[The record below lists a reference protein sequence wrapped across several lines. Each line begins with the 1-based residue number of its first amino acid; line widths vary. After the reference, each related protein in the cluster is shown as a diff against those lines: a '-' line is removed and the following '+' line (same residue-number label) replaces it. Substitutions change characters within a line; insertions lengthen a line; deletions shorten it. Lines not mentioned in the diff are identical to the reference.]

1 MIFRHPALMLLEDQ
15 LTRFTPVGRK
25 TQQQERA
32 EKFLHEIDASKKYPY
47 QFICFRITGYR
58 PDSFPDLRID
68 GSDLLHDLPILIQ
81 SLASSQPE
89 VEPVYTVEE
98 VSKLWNVSTK
108 TVRRWKK
115 LGLIG
120 LKIVRGGKR
129 KLGYTKSEIER
140 FVSRNQER
148 VDKSGIFSQLS
159 NEEKTT
165 IINRASRMARLTNA
179 NVTEISLRISKKIK
193 RSPETVRY
201 TIKNHDRINP
211 ASAVFPDLTNPLSPE
226 SRQSIFNSYS
236 RGETVDILAKRFQRN
251 RTSMYRVIHEVRAQK
266 LLEHNLDFIPN
277 PGFEDANLEL
287 AILAPMPGSDEYET
301 KRKSMK
307 APKDVQTELG
317 NLYEV
322 PLLNKEQEQHLFR
335 KMNYLKFKASQL
347 RNSILKE
354 AANPPEVDLLKVK
367 VQVLDEIE
375 NLIHQANMVKDS
387 LINANMRLVVNIA
400 KRHSGQVENFFEL
413 ISDGNMS
420 LIRAVEKFDF
430 GRGFKFSTY
439 ASWAIM
445 KNFARSI
452 PTEIHHRER
461 FVTGNEEVFSS
472 TVDGRTDE
480 KELLAQK
487 ERASHSINRLLNF
500 LDPREREIIKLRA
513 GLDEK
518 ESSTTLE
525 DIGIKFGITKE
536 RVRQI
541 HARSMRKLRHMVE
554 ENHLEMP

>member
-1 MIFRHPALMLLEDQ
+1 MLLEDQ
-15 LTRFTPVGRK
+15 LARFTPVGRK
-25 TQQQERA
+25 TQQQERT
-32 EKFLHEIDASKKYPY
+32 EQFLQEVDASKKYPY

-89 VEPVYTVEE
+89 VEPVYTVDE

-129 KLGYTKSEIER
+129 KLGYTRSEIER

-148 VDKSGIFSQLS
+148 VEKSGSFTQLS
-159 NEEKTT
+159 NEEKSK
-165 IINRASRMARLTNA
+165 IIKFASRMARLTNA

-211 ASAVFPDLTNPLSPE
+211 ASTVFPDLTNPLSSE

-236 RGETVDILAKRFQRN
+236 RGEAVDILAKRFQRN

-277 PGFEDANLEL
+277 AGFEDANLEL
-287 AILAPMPGSDEYET
+287 AILAPMPGADEYEA

-335 KMNYLKFKASQL
+335 KMNFLKSKALKL

-354 AANPPEVDLLKVK
+354 GAIPPEVDLLKVK

-375 NLIHQANMVKDS
+375 NLIHQANMVKDA

-413 ISDGNMS
+413 ISDGNIS

-461 FVTGNEEVFSS
+461 FVTGNEEVFST
-472 TVDGRTDE
+472 TVDGRSDE
-480 KELLAQK
+480 KELYAQK

-518 ESSTTLE
+518 QSSATLE
-525 DIGIKFGITKE
+525 EIGMQFGITKE

-554 ENHLEMP
+554 EKHLEMP

>member
-1 MIFRHPALMLLEDQ
+1 
-15 LTRFTPVGRK
+15 
-25 TQQQERA
+25 
-32 EKFLHEIDASKKYPY
+32 
-47 QFICFRITGYR
+47 
-58 PDSFPDLRID
+58 
-68 GSDLLHDLPILIQ
+68 
-81 SLASSQPE
+81 
-89 VEPVYTVEE
+89 
-98 VSKLWNVSTK
+98 
-108 TVRRWKK
+108 
-115 LGLIG
+115 
-120 LKIVRGGKR
+120 
-129 KLGYTKSEIER
+129 
-140 FVSRNQER
+140 
-148 VDKSGIFSQLS
+148 
-159 NEEKTT
+159 
-165 IINRASRMARLTNA
+165 
-179 NVTEISLRISKKIK
+179 
-193 RSPETVRY
+193 
-201 TIKNHDRINP
+201 
-211 ASAVFPDLTNPLSPE
+211 
-226 SRQSIFNSYS
+226 
-236 RGETVDILAKRFQRN
+236 
-251 RTSMYRVIHEVRAQK
+251 
-266 LLEHNLDFIPN
+266 
-277 PGFEDANLEL
+277 
-287 AILAPMPGSDEYET
+287 
-301 KRKSMK
+301 
-307 APKDVQTELG
+307 
-317 NLYEV
+317 
-322 PLLNKEQEQHLFR
+322 
-335 KMNYLKFKASQL
+335 
-347 RNSILKE
+347 
-354 AANPPEVDLLKVK
+354 
-367 VQVLDEIE
+367 
-375 NLIHQANMVKDS
+375 
-387 LINANMRLVVNIA
+387 MRLVVNIA

-461 FVTGNEEVFSS
+461 FVTGSEEVFSS

>member
-1 MIFRHPALMLLEDQ
+1 
-15 LTRFTPVGRK
+15 
-25 TQQQERA
+25 
-32 EKFLHEIDASKKYPY
+32 
-47 QFICFRITGYR
+47 
-58 PDSFPDLRID
+58 
-68 GSDLLHDLPILIQ
+68 
-81 SLASSQPE
+81 
-89 VEPVYTVEE
+89 
-98 VSKLWNVSTK
+98 
-108 TVRRWKK
+108 
-115 LGLIG
+115 
-120 LKIVRGGKR
+120 
-129 KLGYTKSEIER
+129 
-140 FVSRNQER
+140 
-148 VDKSGIFSQLS
+148 
-159 NEEKTT
+159 
-165 IINRASRMARLTNA
+165 
-179 NVTEISLRISKKIK
+179 
-193 RSPETVRY
+193 
-201 TIKNHDRINP
+201 
-211 ASAVFPDLTNPLSPE
+211 
-226 SRQSIFNSYS
+226 
-236 RGETVDILAKRFQRN
+236 VDILAKRFQRN

-287 AILAPMPGSDEYET
+287 AILAPMPGADEYET

-322 PLLNKEQEQHLFR
+322 PLLNKDQEQHLFR
-335 KMNYLKFKASQL
+335 KMNYLKFKASKL

-354 AANPPEVDLLKVK
+354 GANPPEVDLLKVK

-375 NLIHQANMVKDS
+375 NLIHQANLVKDA

>member
-1 MIFRHPALMLLEDQ
+1 
-15 LTRFTPVGRK
+15 
-25 TQQQERA
+25 
-32 EKFLHEIDASKKYPY
+32 
-47 QFICFRITGYR
+47 
-58 PDSFPDLRID
+58 
-68 GSDLLHDLPILIQ
+68 
-81 SLASSQPE
+81 
-89 VEPVYTVEE
+89 
-98 VSKLWNVSTK
+98 
-108 TVRRWKK
+108 
-115 LGLIG
+115 
-120 LKIVRGGKR
+120 
-129 KLGYTKSEIER
+129 
-140 FVSRNQER
+140 
-148 VDKSGIFSQLS
+148 
-159 NEEKTT
+159 
-165 IINRASRMARLTNA
+165 
-179 NVTEISLRISKKIK
+179 
-193 RSPETVRY
+193 
-201 TIKNHDRINP
+201 
-211 ASAVFPDLTNPLSPE
+211 
-226 SRQSIFNSYS
+226 
-236 RGETVDILAKRFQRN
+236 
-251 RTSMYRVIHEVRAQK
+251 
-266 LLEHNLDFIPN
+266 
-277 PGFEDANLEL
+277 
-287 AILAPMPGSDEYET
+287 
-301 KRKSMK
+301 
-307 APKDVQTELG
+307 VQTELG

-322 PLLNKEQEQHLFR
+322 PLLNKDQEQHLFR
-335 KMNYLKFKASQL
+335 KMNYLKFKASKL

-354 AANPPEVDLLKVK
+354 GANPPEVDLLKVK

-375 NLIHQANMVKDS
+375 NLIHQANLVKDA

-461 FVTGNEEVFSS
+461 FVTGNDEVFSS

>member
-25 TQQQERA
+25 TQHQERA
-32 EKFLHEIDASKKYPY
+32 GQFLREIDASKKYPY
-47 QFICFRITGYR
+47 QLVCFRITGYR

-68 GSDLLHDLPILIQ
+68 GADLLHDLPILIQ
-81 SLASSQPE
+81 SLASSKPE

-120 LKIVRGGKR
+120 VKIIRDRKR

-140 FVSRNQER
+140 FVQDHKER
-148 VDKSGIFSQLS
+148 ISKSGTFSQLS
-159 NEEKTT
+159 AEEKSR
-165 IINRASRMARLTNA
+165 IINRALRMARFTNSTL
-179 NVTEISLRISKKIK
+179 TEISFRIARKLK

-201 TIKNHDRINP
+201 TIKNHDRMNP
-211 ASAVFPDLTNPLSPE
+211 ESAVFPDLTAPLSHE
-226 SRQSIFNSYS
+226 MRQGIFNSYS

-266 LLEHNLDFIPN
+266 LLENNLDFIHN
-277 PGFEDANLEL
+277 PVFEDANMEL
-287 AILAPMPGSDEYET
+287 AILAPMPGADEYET
-301 KRKSMK
+301 KRRSMK

-335 KMNYLKFKASQL
+335 KMNYLKYKASIL
-347 RNSILKE
+347 RNSIIKE
-354 AANPPEVDLLKVK
+354 GSTPPEIDSSKLKV
-367 VQVLDEIE
+367 QLLDEIE
-375 NLIHQANMVKDS
+375 NLIQQANTVKDS

-461 FVTGNEEVFSS
+461 FVTGNDEVFNM
-472 TVDGRTDE
+472 TVDARTDE
-480 KELLAQK
+480 KELMAQK
-487 ERASHSINRLLNF
+487 ERANHSINRLLNF
-500 LDPREREIIKLRA
+500 LDPREREIIRLRA

-518 ESSTTLE
+518 EASATLE
-525 DIGIKFGITKE
+525 EIGIKFGITKE

-554 ENHLEMP
+554 EKHLEMP

>member
-1 MIFRHPALMLLEDQ
+1 
-15 LTRFTPVGRK
+15 
-25 TQQQERA
+25 
-32 EKFLHEIDASKKYPY
+32 
-47 QFICFRITGYR
+47 
-58 PDSFPDLRID
+58 
-68 GSDLLHDLPILIQ
+68 
-81 SLASSQPE
+81 
-89 VEPVYTVEE
+89 
-98 VSKLWNVSTK
+98 
-108 TVRRWKK
+108 
-115 LGLIG
+115 
-120 LKIVRGGKR
+120 
-129 KLGYTKSEIER
+129 
-140 FVSRNQER
+140 
-148 VDKSGIFSQLS
+148 
-159 NEEKTT
+159 
-165 IINRASRMARLTNA
+165 
-179 NVTEISLRISKKIK
+179 
-193 RSPETVRY
+193 
-201 TIKNHDRINP
+201 
-211 ASAVFPDLTNPLSPE
+211 
-226 SRQSIFNSYS
+226 
-236 RGETVDILAKRFQRN
+236 
-251 RTSMYRVIHEVRAQK
+251 
-266 LLEHNLDFIPN
+266 
-277 PGFEDANLEL
+277 
-287 AILAPMPGSDEYET
+287 
-301 KRKSMK
+301 
-307 APKDVQTELG
+307 
-317 NLYEV
+317 
-322 PLLNKEQEQHLFR
+322 
-335 KMNYLKFKASQL
+335 
-347 RNSILKE
+347 
-354 AANPPEVDLLKVK
+354 
-367 VQVLDEIE
+367 
-375 NLIHQANMVKDS
+375 
-387 LINANMRLVVNIA
+387 MRLVVNIA

>member
-1 MIFRHPALMLLEDQ
+1 MLLEDQ

-25 TQQQERA
+25 TQQQERT
-32 EKFLHEIDASKKYPY
+32 EQFLQEVDASKKYPY

-89 VEPVYTVEE
+89 VEPVYTVDE

-129 KLGYTKSEIER
+129 KLGYTRSEIER

-148 VDKSGIFSQLS
+148 VEKSGSFTQLS
-159 NEEKTT
+159 NEEKTK
-165 IINRASRMARLTNA
+165 IIKFASRMARLTNA

-211 ASAVFPDLTNPLSPE
+211 TSAVFPDLTNPLSPE

-277 PGFEDANLEL
+277 AGFEDANLEL
-287 AILAPMPGSDEYET
+287 AILAPMPGADEYEA

-335 KMNYLKFKASQL
+335 KMNFLKFKASKL

-354 AANPPEVDLLKVK
+354 GANPPEVDLLKVK

-461 FVTGNEEVFSS
+461 FVTGNEEVFST
-472 TVDGRTDE
+472 TVDGRSDE
-480 KELLAQK
+480 KELYAQK

-518 ESSTTLE
+518 QSSATLE
-525 DIGIKFGITKE
+525 EIGMQFGITKE

-554 ENHLEMP
+554 EKHLEMP

>member
-25 TQQQERA
+25 TQHQERA
-32 EKFLHEIDASKKYPY
+32 GQFLREIDASKKYPY
-47 QFICFRITGYR
+47 QLVCFRITGYR

-68 GSDLLHDLPILIQ
+68 GADLLHDLPILIQ
-81 SLASSQPE
+81 SLASSKPE

-120 LKIVRGGKR
+120 VKIIRDRKR

-140 FVSRNQER
+140 FVQDHKER
-148 VDKSGIFSQLS
+148 ISKSGTFSQLS
-159 NEEKTT
+159 AEEKSR
-165 IINRASRMARLTNA
+165 IINRALRMARFTNSTL
-179 NVTEISLRISKKIK
+179 TEISFRIARKLK

-201 TIKNHDRINP
+201 TIKNHDRMNP
-211 ASAVFPDLTNPLSPE
+211 ESAVFPDLTAPLSHE
-226 SRQSIFNSYS
+226 MRQGIFNSYS

-266 LLEHNLDFIPN
+266 LLEHNLDFIHN
-277 PGFEDANLEL
+277 PVFEDANMEL
-287 AILAPMPGSDEYET
+287 AILAPMPGADEYET
-301 KRKSMK
+301 KRRSMK

-335 KMNYLKFKASQL
+335 KMNYLKYKASIL
-347 RNSILKE
+347 RNSIIKE
-354 AANPPEVDLLKVK
+354 GSIPPEIDSSKLKV
-367 VQVLDEIE
+367 QLLDEIE
-375 NLIHQANMVKDS
+375 NLIQQANTVKDS

-461 FVTGNEEVFSS
+461 FVTGNDEVFNM

-480 KELLAQK
+480 KELMAQK
-487 ERASHSINRLLNF
+487 ERANHSINRLLNF
-500 LDPREREIIKLRA
+500 LDPREREIIRLRA

-518 ESSTTLE
+518 EASATLE
-525 DIGIKFGITKE
+525 EIGIKFGITKE

-554 ENHLEMP
+554 EKHLEMP

>member
-1 MIFRHPALMLLEDQ
+1 VIFRHPALMLLEDQ

-25 TQQQERA
+25 TQHQERA
-32 EKFLHEIDASKKYPY
+32 GQFLREIDASKKYPY
-47 QFICFRITGYR
+47 QLVCFRITGYR

-68 GSDLLHDLPILIQ
+68 GADLLHDLPILIQ
-81 SLASSQPE
+81 SLASSKPE

-120 LKIVRGGKR
+120 VKIIRDRKR

-140 FVSRNQER
+140 FVQDHKER
-148 VDKSGIFSQLS
+148 ISKSGTFSQLS
-159 NEEKTT
+159 AEEKSR
-165 IINRASRMARLTNA
+165 IINRALRMARFTNSTL
-179 NVTEISLRISKKIK
+179 TEISFRIARKLK

-201 TIKNHDRINP
+201 TIKNHDRMNP
-211 ASAVFPDLTNPLSPE
+211 ESAVFPDLTAPLSYE
-226 SRQSIFNSYS
+226 MRQGIFNSYS

-266 LLEHNLDFIPN
+266 LLENNLDFIHN
-277 PGFEDANLEL
+277 PVFEDANMEL
-287 AILAPMPGSDEYET
+287 AILAPMPGADEYET
-301 KRKSMK
+301 KRRSMK

-335 KMNYLKFKASQL
+335 KMNYLKYKASIL
-347 RNSILKE
+347 RNSIIKE
-354 AANPPEVDLLKVK
+354 GSTPPEIDSSKLKV
-367 VQVLDEIE
+367 QLLDEIE
-375 NLIHQANMVKDS
+375 NLIQQANTVKDS

-461 FVTGNEEVFSS
+461 FVTGNDEVFNM

-480 KELLAQK
+480 KELMAQK
-487 ERASHSINRLLNF
+487 ERANHSINRLLNF
-500 LDPREREIIKLRA
+500 LDPREREIIRLRA

-518 ESSTTLE
+518 EASATLE
-525 DIGIKFGITKE
+525 EIGIKFGITKE

-554 ENHLEMP
+554 EKHLEMP